1 MTPEQLFDE
10 FGIEDLKKLTKTK
23 LIRVFTNE
31 SGLKITDTGSSSE
44 EGMTMIGQGIETNV
58 YPQYVVFGKVLLM
71 LEKLYYKNT
80 LSIKDKNKINIQGFT
95 VKKVSDD
102 FVTIVLKI
110 IDKQEVTRSDFNN
123 LNDGEKDLYNALLYV
138 SGLHKTNHYKSS
150 SDTVDKL
157 KKRFQLVEGQ
167 IRAGNDNDTVLKEFY
182 DLLFKMSN
190 LGIISKSGARQHYK
204 SILKQYF

>member
-1 MTPEQLFDE
+1 MQLAYPISQSFH
-10 FGIEDLKKLTKTK
+10 
-23 LIRVFTNE
+23 
-31 SGLKITDTGSSSE
+31 
-44 EGMTMIGQGIETNV
+44 QTNV

-110 IDKQEVTRSDFNN
+110 IDKQDVNRSDFNS
-123 LNDGEKDLYNALLYV
+123 LNDWEKDLYNTLLYV

-157 KKRFQLVEGQ
+157 KKDSNWWKGRFVRVMTMTLYWKSFMTFFSKCQILVSSVNQEQG
-167 IRAGNDNDTVLKEFY
+167 VL
-182 DLLFKMSN
+182 
-190 LGIISKSGARQHYK
+190 R
-204 SILKQYF
+204 